1 MNFKKLFFLLVT
13 LVSVSCG
20 EDVTPVEQSIE
31 SKVLFLG
38 NGTEPK
44 DLDPHTVT
52 GVPESKI
59 LMALLEGLVIR
70 NPDGTEPIPGVA
82 KSWTISKDGKEYIFS
97 LRDAFW
103 SNGDPVTAFDFVY
116 SWKRMLM
123 PSLGSKYPDMLYD
136 VEKCTLDLVLSS
148 LTHTNAVWT
157 AELASK
163 GRQFFLLHP
172 LQL

>member
-1 MNFKKLFFLLVT
+1 MNLIKLFFLLVT
-13 LVSVSCG
+13 LVIVSCG

-31 SKVLFLG
+31 SKILYLG

-82 KSWTISKDGKEYIFS
+82 KSWTISKDGMEYIFLFAMHFGQTAILS
-97 LRDAFW
+97 LLSTLFI
-103 SNGDPVTAFDFVY
+103 
-116 SWKRMLM
+116 
-123 PSLGSKYPDMLYD
+123 LGSEY
-136 VEKCTLDLVLSS
+136 
-148 LTHTNAVWT
+148 
-157 AELASK
+157 
-163 GRQFFLLHP
+163 
-172 LQL
+172 

>member
-1 MNFKKLFFLLVT
+1 MNLIKLFTLLVT
-13 LVSVSCG
+13 LVLVSCG
-20 EDVTPVEQSIE
+20 EDLTPVEQSLE
-31 SKVLFLG
+31 SKILYLG

-70 NPDGTEPIPGVA
+70 NPDGSEPIPGVA

-116 SWKRMLM
+116 SWKRM
-123 PSLGSKYPDMLYD
+123 
-136 VEKCTLDLVLSS
+136 
-148 LTHTNAVWT
+148 
-157 AELASK
+157 
-163 GRQFFLLHP
+163 
-172 LQL
+172 